1 MENKKK
7 FQMPS
12 AYSIL
17 ILIIIILAIITH
29 LISSDMVTGALLAD
43 VVMAPTRGFLDA
55 VDVCVFVLVLGGFLG
70 TMTKTGALDAG
81 IAAIVKKL
89 KGNEIM
95 LIPVLMTVFSL
106 GGTSY
111 GMAEETMAFYALL
124 VGTMIAAGFDAI
136 VGAAIVM
143 LGAGVGVLGSTVN
156 PFAIAAAVDALQG
169 TYPDIQVNQTIII
182 ALGAILWLSSLVIA
196 ILFVMN
202 YAKKVKA
209 ESGKSILSA
218 VERADSQE
226 AYGNKDLDN
235 IVALT
240 GKQKACLWI
249 FGISFAVMII
259 SLIPWE
265 SFGITVFNG
274 WSEFLNGTALGN
286 WYFQELQAWFLIMS
300 IVIAIIGGIPER
312 ELVNTFVAGAA
323 DMVGVVLVIAVSRG
337 ISVIMTST
345 GLGDYILMN
354 AANALSG
361 VNSSLFTIGSYIIY
375 LGLSFLIP
383 STSGLA
389 AASMPTFGGLA
400 SQLGLSP
407 EVMILIFSAAC
418 GVVNLVTPTS
428 GVVMGGLAIAKIEWP
443 TWVKFV
449 GKLLGVLIV
458 ANIII
463 LSIAMMIL

>member
-17 ILIIIILAIITH
+17 ILIIILLAVITRF
-29 LISSDMVTGALLAD
+29 IPGDVVTGAKVSD
-43 VVMAPTRGFLDA
+43 VVMAPTKGFIDA
-55 VDVCVFVLVLGGFLG
+55 IDVCVFVLVLGGFLG

-81 IAAIVKKL
+81 IAHIVKKL
-89 KGNEIM
+89 KGNELM
-95 LIPVLMTVFSL
+95 LIPILMTIFSL

-124 VGTMIAAGFDAI
+124 VGTMIAAGFDAM
-136 VGAAIVM
+136 VGAAIIM

-169 TYPDIQVNQTIII
+169 TYPDIQVNQTIVI
-182 ALGAILWLSSLVIA
+182 ALGAILWISSLIIA
-196 ILFVMN
+196 IMYVMR

-209 ESGKSILSA
+209 DSGKSLMSA
-218 VERADSQE
+218 VERAAAQE
-226 AYGNKDLDN
+226 AHGNKDLDN
-235 IVALT
+235 IAPLT
-240 GKQKACLWI
+240 GKQKACLWV
-249 FGISFAVMII
+249 FGISFVIMIV
-259 SLIPWE
+259 SLIPWDMLGTE
-265 SFGITVFNG
+265 FFIGKT
-274 WSEFLNGTALGN
+274 EFLTGTPFGW

-300 IVIAIIGGIPER
+300 IVIALIAGISER
-312 ELVNTFVAGAA
+312 EFVNTFIAGAA

-345 GLGDYILMN
+345 GLGDYILAS
-354 AANALSG
+354 AANALAG
-361 VNSSLFTIGSYIIY
+361 VQPSLFTIGSYIIY

-400 SQLGLSP
+400 YELGLSP

-449 GKLLGVLIV
+449 GKLLGILIV
-458 ANIII
+458 ANLII
-463 LSIAMMIL
+463 LSVAMMML